1 MLMFINIYFITEIVI
16 WNLFLM
22 ILNEHLFKNQTIFHL
37 NAFFL
42 PFCLTEVQ
50 KTQSADE

>member
-22 ILNEHLFKNQTIFHL
+22 ILNEHLLI
-37 NAFFL
+37 
-42 PFCLTEVQ
+42 
-50 KTQSADE
+50 